1 MRGGPDEAGG
11 CLRLIGLGPGGIE
24 VMTQEAQEAVAA
36 SSLILGHR
44 PYVEQ
49 IADLITPGMQ
59 VIKSAMTKELDRAGK
74 AVDLALAGEQVALV
88 SGGDSGIFGMA
99 PVVFELVRARGLTLG
114 EGPGELSV
122 KIYPGVPAVAAAGA
136 LLGAALSH
144 DFACIS
150 LSDRLTPWELIE
162 KRLDLTAQ
170 ADLVM
175 ALYNPKSKGRTWQ
188 YGRALEIIARHKG
201 PDTPVGV
208 VHKARRE
215 GQRVEIY
222 TLASAEGA
230 EVDMQTIILIGNAQS
245 LVHQDKMITPR
256 GYMNKYGDQ
265 E

>member
-1 MRGGPDEAGG
+1 MTHEARDA
-11 CLRLIGLGPGGIE
+11 L
-24 VMTQEAQEAVAA
+24 AA
-36 SSLILGHR
+36 CQVVTGHR

-49 IADLITPGMQ
+49 IADLIPPGAE
-59 VIKSAMTKELDRAGK
+59 VVKSAMTKELDRAGK
-74 AVDLALAGEQVALV
+74 AIDLALEGKQVGLV

-99 PVVFELVRARGLTLG
+99 PVVFELVKARGLSLG
-114 EGPGELSV
+114 SGPGELS
-122 KIYPGVPAVAAAGA
+122 INICPGVPAVAAAGA

-175 ALYNPKSKGRTWQ
+175 AIYNPKSKGRPWQ
-188 YGRALEIIARHKG
+188 FGRALEIIGRHKA

-215 GQRVEIY
+215 GQRVELFSLS
-222 TLASAEGA
+222 TAADA
-230 EVDMQTIILIGNAQS
+230 DVDMQTIIIIGNAHS
-245 LVHQDKMITPR
+245 FTYQDKMITPR
-256 GYMNKYGDQ
+256 GYMNKYGEQDS
-265 E
+265 